1 MNSINTSSITLTS
14 LVLLKQHIDNGRDYY
29 DYLVP
34 FIEQI
39 YIEAPDDA
47 YDAGEIQVFME
58 SDFGLIIPQ
67 EVVSFILFRMKKKGY
82 LSATDNKFSKGPKF
96 KGQDFNPQKVEA
108 NSKIKDV
115 ITGLQKF
122 ARTVGRDDL
131 SKQQAMEAIQ
141 RFLSRFQIECIATSV
156 QGTALPKLHQI
167 ETWDEGLV
175 GLFLNDLLKNNV
187 QLFDN
192 FMVLVQGNMLANALI
207 SSDTRTPPDTFPK
220 TTFYF
225 DTPNV
230 LNALGY
236 SGEEKQKLANE
247 LIALLKRLNGR
258 IAVFE
263 HSIEEAKNILVAV
276 ANNIENPLYAQKP
289 LNLVARKEK
298 WRKSDLLLKAEK
310 ISEDC
315 RQLGFIIKSTPAYDE
330 RYQIDEQNLQDILQ
344 SNNVNNFEGQSNAL
358 EYDIKSIRSIYVL
371 RRNNLPTR
379 LEDANAILITSNY
392 AFARASFSYAQSHN
406 RRAGFSAAVSN
417 FTITNMA
424 WLKAP
429 DFASNLIDA
438 QTIALAYSAMRL
450 PQEDLENFLQT
461 AQSLSQKNTHSN
473 EDLQLLRSSPHLQ
486 EELVLAKV
494 KGDNLEEERTVTSI
508 LSKVNA
514 VHSAVA
520 DEAKSELRME
530 QEAHQKTQAELRKH
544 REKEQKREEDRAKR
558 CDIARQFGV
567 GVIFI
572 GLLVTVSG
580 GIIYQFA
587 PQDSWIANQTILP
600 DNMLYIIFG
609 LTLIWGYMVKTG
621 LSHSI
626 LKNRF
631 VKRLNLI
638 CNNKDNRGA

>member
-14 LVLLKQHIDNGRDYY
+14 LVLLKQHIDSVRDYY

-39 YIEAPDDA
+39 YIEAPDDS

-67 EVVSFILFRMKKKGY
+67 EVVSFVLLRMKKKGY

-108 NSKIKDV
+108 TSKIEEV

-122 ARTVGRDDL
+122 AKTVGRDEL
-131 SKQQAMEAIQ
+131 SNQQAMEAIQ
-141 RFLSRFQIECIATSV
+141 RFLSRFQIECIETSTH
-156 QGTALPKLHQI
+156 GTALPNLQHI
-167 ETWDEGLV
+167 ETWDEGLI
-175 GLFLNDLLKNNV
+175 GLFPEEILKNNIG
-187 QLFDN
+187 LFES

-207 SSDTRTPPDTFPK
+207 STDIRTPPTTFRK

-225 DTPNV
+225 DTPNI

-247 LIALLKRLNGR
+247 LIVLLKRLNGR

-263 HSIEEAKNILVAV
+263 HSIEEAKNIINTT
-276 ANNIENPLYAQKP
+276 ANNIENPFYAQKP
-289 LNLVARKEK
+289 LNLVAIKEK

-315 RQLGFIIKSTPAYDE
+315 EKLGFTIKPTPAYYE
-330 RYQIDEQNLQDILQ
+330 RYQIDEQNLQDVLQ
-344 SNNVNNFEGQSNAL
+344 SNNVNNFEGQSSAL

-371 RRNNLPTR
+371 RRDKVPTR
-379 LEDANAILITSNY
+379 LEDTNAILITNNY
-392 AFARASFSYAQSHN
+392 AFAYASFIYAKSHN
-406 RRAGFSAAVSN
+406 IRSGFSAAVSN
-417 FTITNMA
+417 FAITNMA

-450 PQEDLENFLQT
+450 PQEDLDSFLQT
-461 AQSLSQKNTHSN
+461 AQSLSQNRSHSFN
-473 EDLQLLRSSPHLQ
+473 DLQLLRSSPHLQ
-486 EELVLAKV
+486 EELIRAKI
-494 KGDNLEEERTVTSI
+494 KGDNLEAEETVSYV
-508 LSKVNA
+508 LAKVNA
-514 VHSAVA
+514 VHSAAA

-530 QEAHQKTQAELRKH
+530 QEAHQKTQAELR
-544 REKEQKREEDRAKR
+544 RLQQKLEEDRAKR
-558 CDIARQFGV
+558 CDIIRRIGIGIISICLV
-567 GVIFI
+567 VIVI
-572 GLLVTVSG
+572 G
-580 GIIYQFA
+580 GIAHQFA
-587 PQDSWIANQTILP
+587 PKDSWIANRTFLP
-600 DNMLYIIFG
+600 SIMLSSIFG
-609 LTLIWGYMVKTG
+609 LSLVWGWMVITG

-626 LKNRF
+626 LKYRF
-631 VKRLNLI
+631 IKSLSLI
-638 CNNKDNRGA
+638 CNNKANRDA